1 MESLLLDGNTALA
14 DIDLDAGG
22 LLPCLVELI
31 AQDGGGD
38 GEYADD
44 EVENVAIHG
53 HVISLQLLAAQFKSM
68 MDTADHIDPNQLCP
82 TPDIDV
88 AVSVFLVCRE
98 LFLAGTF
105 ARHSIYDRSMEQ
117 DCKS

>member
-1 MESLLLDGNTALA
+1 
-14 DIDLDAGG
+14 
-22 LLPCLVELI
+22 
-31 AQDGGGD
+31 
-38 GEYADD
+38 
-44 EVENVAIHG
+44 
-53 HVISLQLLAAQFKSM
+53 M

-117 DCKS
+117 DCKSRALPLVAPSDSQFTADPFDKRPNNGHSQSFADGWIKSIRQRRHHWRPTARSLFRNSAPT